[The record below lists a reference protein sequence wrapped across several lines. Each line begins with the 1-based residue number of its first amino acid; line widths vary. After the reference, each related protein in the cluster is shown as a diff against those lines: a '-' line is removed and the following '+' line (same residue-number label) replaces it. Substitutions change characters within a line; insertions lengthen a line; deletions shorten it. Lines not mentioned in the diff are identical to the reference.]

1 VIKSRF
7 FMSAQWT
14 RAAAVIFPPWSGLLK
29 ELLGFGVTS
38 LHEG

>member
-1 VIKSRF
+1 MIKSRF

-14 RAAAVIFPPWSGLLK
+14 RAAAVIFPPWSGLLE